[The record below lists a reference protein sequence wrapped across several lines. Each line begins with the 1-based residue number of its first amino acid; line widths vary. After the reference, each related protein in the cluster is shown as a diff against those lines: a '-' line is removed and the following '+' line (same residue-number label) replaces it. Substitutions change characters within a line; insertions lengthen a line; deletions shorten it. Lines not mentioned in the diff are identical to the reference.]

1 MDDAVQRVCNGDAEA
16 FRIVYRAVHPPLL
29 RYLAVL
35 VGADDAEDVA
45 SETWA
50 QASRDLDRFHGDAD
64 GFRGWVTTIGRHR
77 ALDHLRRQSR
87 RIRADLDLDGVDP
100 ADAVDLEASVL
111 ESFTTGAAFA
121 LIGSLPRDQAEAV
134 VLRVVMG
141 LDAKSA
147 GAVLG
152 KRPGAVRSA
161 AHRGL
166 ATLARRLGP
175 PPASLLAERD
185 TLGPRGAERVR

>member
-1 MDDAVQRVCNGDAEA
+1 MDDAIERMCGGDADA
-16 FRIVYRAVHPPLL
+16 FRLVYRAVHPPLL

-50 QASRDLDRFHGDAD
+50 QASRDLDRFQGDAD

-87 RIRADLDLDGVDP
+87 RVRADGDLTGVDP
-100 ADAVDLEASVL
+100 ADAVDLEARVL
-111 ESFTTGAAFA
+111 ESFTTDAAFA

-134 VLRVVMG
+134 ILRAVMG

-166 ATLARRLGP
+166 ATLARRLGSAP
-175 PPASLLAERD
+175 DSLLTQRD
-185 TLGPRGAERVR
+185 ILGRRGAEGVR

>member
-29 RYLAVL
+29 RYLALL

-87 RIRADLDLDGVDP
+87 RIRADRDLAGVDP
-100 ADAVDLEASVL
+100 ADAVDLEGSVL
-111 ESFTTGAAFA
+111 ESLTTGAAFA

-134 VLRVVMG
+134 ILRVVMG

-152 KRPGAVRSA
+152 KRAGAVRSA

-166 ATLARRLGP
+166 ASLARQLGSP
-175 PPASLLAERD
+175 PSSLLVERD